1 MPRLRVLALL
11 LLLPMAA
18 AAQSTDVTLGTI
30 SADPTEPVEISA
42 DSLQVDQDSG
52 RAIFAGNVVVGQGDL
67 RLAAARIEVIY
78 QSESGDI
85 SRLEASGGVTF
96 VTATEQAEAAGAV
109 YDLDG
114 RSLALTGDVLLTQ
127 GNSAISAD
135 RMDVD
140 LDTGN
145 ATMQGRV
152 RTVFRQ
158 GGN

>member
-1 MPRLRVLALL
+1 MPLLRVLALL

-18 AAQSTDVTLGTI
+18 PAQSTDVTLGAI
-30 SADPTEPVEISA
+30 NADPTEPVEISA

-78 QSESGDI
+78 QSDTGDI

-96 VTATEQAEAAGAV
+96 VTATEEAESAGAV

-127 GNSAISAD
+127 GNSAIAAD
-135 RMDVD
+135 RMDLD

-158 GGN
+158 GDN

>member
-1 MPRLRVLALL
+1 VPLLRALIF

-30 SADPTEPVEISA
+30 NADPTEPVEISA

-52 RAIFAGNVVVGQGDL
+52 RAVFSGNVVVGQGDL
-67 RLAAARIEVIY
+67 RLAATRIEVIY
-78 QSESGDI
+78 QSESGDV

-96 VTATEQAEAAGAV
+96 VTATEEAEAAGAV

-114 RSLALTGDVLLTQ
+114 RNLVLTGDVLLTQ
-127 GNSAISAD
+127 GNSAIAAD

>member
-1 MPRLRVLALL
+1 MSLFRVLAF

-30 SADPTEPVEISA
+30 NADPTEPVEISA
-42 DSLQVDQDSG
+42 DSLSVDQDSG
-52 RAIFAGNVVVGQGDL
+52 RAVFSGNVIVGQGEL
-67 RLAAARIEVIY
+67 RLAATRIEVIY
-78 QSESGDI
+78 QADSGDI

-96 VTATEQAEAAGAV
+96 VTATEEAEAASAV

-114 RSLALTGDVLLTQ
+114 RSLTLTGDVLLTQ
-127 GNSAISAD
+127 GSSAIAAD

>member
-1 MPRLRVLALL
+1 VPLLRVLIF

-30 SADPTEPVEISA
+30 NADPTEPVEISA

-52 RAIFAGNVVVGQGDL
+52 RAVFSGNVVVGQGDL
-67 RLAAARIEVIY
+67 RLAATRIEVIY

-96 VTATEQAEAAGAV
+96 VTATEEAEAAGAV

-114 RSLALTGDVLLTQ
+114 RNLVLTGDVLLTQ
-127 GNSAISAD
+127 GASAIAAD

>member
-1 MPRLRVLALL
+1 MPLLRVLALL

-18 AAQSTDVTLGTI
+18 AAQSTDVTLGAI
-30 SADPTEPVEISA
+30 NADPTEPVEISA

-78 QSESGDI
+78 QSDTGDI

-96 VTATEQAEAAGAV
+96 VTATEEAESAGAV

-127 GNSAISAD
+127 GNSAIAAD

-158 GGN
+158 GDN